1 MGGRYICD
9 ILSVCTILESLGR
22 AWKERSFQAQKCIIM
37 ETGSLSWLLRC
48 DGEGHLIAAAGG

>member
-1 MGGRYICD
+1 MLVIS
-9 ILSVCTILESLGR
+9 ISVCTIMEFLER